1 MRISVIGAGSWGTAL
16 ALYLTG
22 RRHDVTLWVYEDDL
36 AELLQRTRENAV
48 FLPGFVLPENVRV
61 VNNLGEAVRDAE
73 RILLSVPA
81 QHLRG
86 VLRRLKPALE
96 RPVRVVNIAKGIEK
110 GTLAR
115 MSEVAAGELGD
126 AMDGYAALSGPTFA
140 GEVARRMPS
149 AAVIASADAEFAG
162 ALQAEFSG
170 PLFRFYRTDDIAGVE
185 LAGALKNIYAIAS
198 GMLKGLGFGSNSWAA
213 MLTRS
218 VHEMT
223 RLCLT
228 LGGKRET
235 LSGLAGLGDLILT
248 CTSLQSRNYQVGMRL
263 GGGETLSDIVASMR
277 MVAEGV
283 PTCEAA
289 MAMAV
294 RCGVELPLAA
304 GVGRILFQGTAP
316 REVIQNLMLRSL
328 KEEARL

>member
-1 MRISVIGAGSWGTAL
+1 MRISIIGAGSWGTAL
-16 ALYLTG
+16 ALYLEG
-22 RRHDVTLWVYEDDL
+22 RRHEVTLWVYEEDL
-36 AELLQRTRENAV
+36 AAMMRSTRENAY
-48 FLPGFVLPENVRV
+48 FLPGFILPEEVHV
-61 VNNLGEAVRDAE
+61 VSDLGEAARNAE
-73 RILLSVPA
+73 RVLLSVPA
-81 QHLRG
+81 QHLRS
-86 VLRRLKPALE
+86 VLRRLKPALK
-96 RPVRVVNIAKGIEK
+96 RPVSVINTAKGIEK

-115 MSEVAAGELGD
+115 MSEMAAEELGD
-126 AMDGYAALSGPTFA
+126 AMTAYAALSGPTFA
-140 GEVARRMPS
+140 GEVARQMPS
-149 AAVIASADAEFAG
+149 AAVIASPDADFAE
-162 ALQAEFSG
+162 ALQTEFSG

-185 LAGALKNIYAIAS
+185 LAGAMKNIYAIAS
-198 GMLKGLGFGSNSWAA
+198 GLLNGLGFGSNSWAA

-248 CTSLQSRNYQVGMRL
+248 CTSPQSRNYQVGMRL
-263 GGGETLSDIVASMR
+263 GGGEALPDIVDSMR

-289 MAMAV
+289 LALAG

-304 GVGRILFQGTAP
+304 GVGRILFHGSAP
-316 REVIQNLMLRSL
+316 QEVIQHLMLRSL

>member
-1 MRISVIGAGSWGTAL
+1 VKVTVIGAGSWGTAL
-16 ALYLTG
+16 ALYLAG
-22 RRHDVTLWVYEDDL
+22 RRHGVTIWVYEADL
-36 AELLQRTRENAV
+36 AETMRRTRENAY
-48 FLPGFVLPENVRV
+48 FLPGFALPEDVRIV
-61 VNNLGEAVRDAE
+61 TDLGEAVRNAE
-73 RILLSVPA
+73 GILLSVPA

-86 VLRRLKPALE
+86 VLRRIKPLLRHPASF
-96 RPVRVVNIAKGIEK
+96 VNTAKGIEK

-126 AMDGYAALSGPTFA
+126 GLAAYAALSGPTFA
-140 GEVARRMPS
+140 VEVAGRMPS
-149 AAVIASADAEFAG
+149 AAVIASADGAFAA

-170 PLFRFYRTDDIAGVE
+170 PQFRFYRTDDLAGVE
-185 LAGALKNIYAIAS
+185 LAGAMKNIYAIAS

-248 CTSLQSRNYQVGMRL
+248 CTSPQSRNYQVGMRL
-263 GGGETLSDIVASMR
+263 GGGEALTDITASMR

-289 MAMAV
+289 LAMSG
-294 RCGVELPLAA
+294 RCGVELPLAE
-304 GVGRILFQGTAP
+304 GVGRILFRGSAP